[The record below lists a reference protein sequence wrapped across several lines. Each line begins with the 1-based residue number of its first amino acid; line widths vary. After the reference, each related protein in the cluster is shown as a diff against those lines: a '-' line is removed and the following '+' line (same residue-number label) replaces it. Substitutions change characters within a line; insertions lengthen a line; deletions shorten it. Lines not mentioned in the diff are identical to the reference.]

1 MPCPTKHMLPATVL
15 LCLTLKCAQK
25 KEISELPALICA
37 TAIELQS
44 KIAQAQFI
52 AGYIRIR
59 QSTLLSL
66 TNHTKYKEI

>member
-1 MPCPTKHMLPATVL
+1 MLPAMVL
-15 LCLTLKCAQK
+15 SCLTLNRAQK
-25 KEISELPALICA
+25 KELSELPVLIRA
-37 TAIELQS
+37 TGIELQS
-44 KIAQAQFI
+44 KIVQAQFI